1 MIKKSLFINKD
12 WNLSL
17 IVIPILLSFF
27 ISLYVLIDVDRST
40 ETLGFL
46 YEAASLRLE
55 NIYELGAFGVIV
67 FLLSLCVL
75 PVGSKK
81 I

>member
-55 NIYELGAFGVIV
+55 NIYELGAF
-67 FLLSLCVL
+67 
-75 PVGSKK
+75 
-81 I
+81 

>member
-17 IVIPILLSFF
+17 IVIPILLSSF

-55 NIYELGAFGVIV
+55 NIMNLEPLE
-67 FLLSLCVL
+67 
-75 PVGSKK
+75 
-81 I
+81 